1 MCCAHTWAPTASPLP
16 NRYLRDSE
24 FRRRRNTDKP
34 TKPAISLINKSL
46 WPNWARNRSWSDK
59 FLAAQPIE
67 IRGFRLTLPFP
78 LAYDGNRKNQQIGV
92 FLPDYAIFDLA
103 SGTVLD
109 RGDVATPC
117 SLDAARLREDP

>member
-1 MCCAHTWAPTASPLP
+1 MALILNC
-16 NRYLRDSE
+16 RYVNSSRE
-24 FRRRRNTDKP
+24 TF
-34 TKPAISLINKSL
+34 
-46 WPNWARNRSWSDK
+46 
-59 FLAAQPIE
+59 FAAQAIE

-78 LAYDGNRKNQQIGV
+78 LAYDGSSKNQQFGV

-117 SLDAARLREDP
+117 GLDAARLREDPHRSAKRASRSAAIRP